1 MQAPRQAP
9 RQRRASTRVASPRVG
24 SGASVRSGT
33 LEPFP
38 VPGSLAALSALARAS
53 AALVVSLVA
62 SACYATFPVQPE
74 TVPPGEE
81 VVIHLSPE
89 ASQRTSMEAGYNV
102 RTMSGRL
109 AWVEED
115 SLSLSVF
122 AGRRV
127 QGMAVDNTRA
137 VYNFSRPDVVL
148 MERRELHRERTLLL
162 AGGIVG
168 AVVFTVLQARSSG
181 GTGPNPIGE
190 PPPPT
195 PGRIPLPSH

>member
-1 MQAPRQAP
+1 MQALRRPRTGT
-9 RQRRASTRVASPRVG
+9 RVGSTRVG
-24 SGASVRSGT
+24 CGASVPPGAPKPS
-33 LEPFP
+33 PS
-38 VPGSLAALSALARAS
+38 PGSLAALARAPAALA
-53 AALVVSLVA
+53 AALLV

-89 ASQRTSMEAGYNV
+89 ASQRTSLEAGYNV
-102 RTMSGRL
+102 RTLSGRL
-109 AWVEED
+109 ARVEED

-137 VYNFSRPDVVL
+137 LYHFSRPDVVL

-168 AVVFTVLQARSSG
+168 AVVFTVLHARSG
-181 GTGPNPIGE
+181 GGPGPNPIGE
-190 PPPPT
+190 PPPPS
-195 PGRIPLPSH
+195 PGRIPLPRH